1 MPVTQ
6 SAVDI
11 RISSSIRARLEHAVG
26 PALAER
32 ARLRRECEA
41 FGAENARLGTDIER
55 LRQENEALRESAE
68 IWIRLYEKQLA
79 RANQASEML
88 AQCAGGVSR

>member
-1 MPVTQ
+1 MRVTQ

-11 RISSSIRARLEHAVG
+11 RLTSSMRARLEQAVG

-32 ARLRRECEA
+32 ARLRRACED

-55 LRQENEALRESAE
+55 LRQENEALRASAE
-68 IWIRLYEKQLA
+68 IWIRMYEKQLA
-79 RANQASEML
+79 RANRASEML
-88 AQCAGGVSR
+88 AQGAEGVSR